1 MIIRYELVTIRSN
14 SCAIRSNGKLF
25 IQTDSGSNG
34 IINPF
39 KWNINPFER
48 NTVRLKSGL
57 YWESPVALFVTSNRL
72 TKMEAVCLLR
82 SNDRAGRRDLYLFCE
97 R

>member
-39 KWNINPFER
+39 KR